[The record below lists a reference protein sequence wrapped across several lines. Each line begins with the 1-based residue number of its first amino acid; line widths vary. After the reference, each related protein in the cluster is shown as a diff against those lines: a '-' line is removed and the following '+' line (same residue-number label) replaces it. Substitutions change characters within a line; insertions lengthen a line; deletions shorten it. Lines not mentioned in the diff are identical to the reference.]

1 MAVAEQFDTGAE
13 FDWAEPAVR
22 ADGVDFFYG
31 EGDARFQV
39 LFGNRIDISP
49 GQLVVMTGPSGSG
62 KTTMLTLIGALRSM
76 QQGRIE
82 VLGQNLA
89 SLSPRELVRVRRGIG
104 FIFQMHNLFESVH
117 RFTILKYYNS

>member
-39 LFGNRIDISP
+39 LFDNRTGVARALEHLHGLGHRRIAVLRRPGSP
-49 GQLVVMTGPSGSG
+49 
-62 KTTMLTLIGALRSM
+62 TTEPAV
-76 QQGRIE
+76 GRN
-82 VLGQNLA
+82 G
-89 SLSPRELVRVRRGIG
+89 
-104 FIFQMHNLFESVH
+104 
-117 RFTILKYYNS
+117 